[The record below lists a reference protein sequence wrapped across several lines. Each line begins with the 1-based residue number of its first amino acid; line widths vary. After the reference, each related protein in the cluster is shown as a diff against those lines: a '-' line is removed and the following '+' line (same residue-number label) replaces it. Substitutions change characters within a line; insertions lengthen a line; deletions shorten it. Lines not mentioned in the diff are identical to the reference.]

1 MLLHLYHKSIKLKA
15 GLFYIYI
22 KFLKQITMKKL
33 VLFIF
38 TACFLFSCGHDK
50 KLSSKSFSN
59 GDILIP
65 FQIKEGKKWGFMN
78 IDGEVILNPQFKY
91 APSYAVR
98 NIALI
103 KEDGEKEGESIYR
116 FIKIKNNKY
125 EVSKEKWDMA
135 GMFKDGLAPVRN
147 RSQKVKFINEEF
159 ETIFTVNAEKAS
171 SFNDGLAAICDKY
184 NKWGFIDKNGKE
196 VINPQFD
203 QIVYGFRD
211 GFAIVANEKDD
222 GNYFMII
229 DKSGNIKLD
238 LKQKYESVISFSEG
252 LVKVLDHGEYGFINL
267 DGKRVIKMD
276 DERDYISDFYNGYA
290 SFREG
295 QEWGLIDVSGKEI
308 FNANYDNP
316 LYVSNGKIW
325 YNEDDEWGVMDMK
338 GNDIIDPSFDG
349 QEPYPFMSGRTLVQ
363 DKGDFFFIDS
373 KGEDVSLD
381 QYYNVH
387 AFDRKYIDESPWNST
402 FNSDYFNVKSV
413 QKLIPDNLLQIKTPD
428 QLAKTFDLN
437 PLLFFSDSP
446 KDSYAGFRED
456 GGKYR
461 LTDQNSFSYNFTTH
475 EYDYSN
481 DYATQ
486 WESISEVMEEQA
498 FSGDEYYEDEYY
510 EDESATTIKS
520 KYPLDAPISVKSI
533 SYSFEFNDVLGITKS
548 HSDWEAASNDKFGLN
563 KLARVQKI
571 AINVTLDKSGS
582 GKAILLAKAL
592 KNSWLSKIKKVRSN
606 TEDNTFFFLGKLKGG
621 EIKIQTDAS
630 SLEIIIS
637 YN

>member
-290 SFREG
+290 TFREG
-295 QEWGLIDVSGKEI
+295 DEWGLIDVSGKEI

>member
-1 MLLHLYHKSIKLKA
+1 
-15 GLFYIYI
+15 
-22 KFLKQITMKKL
+22 MKKL

-510 EDESATTIKS
+510 EDEYYEDESATTIKS

>member
-1 MLLHLYHKSIKLKA
+1 
-15 GLFYIYI
+15 
-22 KFLKQITMKKL
+22 MKKL

-338 GNDIIDPSFDG
+338 G
-349 QEPYPFMSGRTLVQ
+349 Y
-363 DKGDFFFIDS
+363 
-373 KGEDVSLD
+373 
-381 QYYNVH
+381 
-387 AFDRKYIDESPWNST
+387 
-402 FNSDYFNVKSV
+402 
-413 QKLIPDNLLQIKTPD
+413 
-428 QLAKTFDLN
+428 
-437 PLLFFSDSP
+437 
-446 KDSYAGFRED
+446 
-456 GGKYR
+456 
-461 LTDQNSFSYNFTTH
+461 
-475 EYDYSN
+475 
-481 DYATQ
+481 
-486 WESISEVMEEQA
+486 
-498 FSGDEYYEDEYY
+498 
-510 EDESATTIKS
+510 
-520 KYPLDAPISVKSI
+520 
-533 SYSFEFNDVLGITKS
+533 
-548 HSDWEAASNDKFGLN
+548 
-563 KLARVQKI
+563 
-571 AINVTLDKSGS
+571 GS
-582 GKAILLAKAL
+582 
-592 KNSWLSKIKKVRSN
+592 
-606 TEDNTFFFLGKLKGG
+606 
-621 EIKIQTDAS
+621 
-630 SLEIIIS
+630 
-637 YN
+637 